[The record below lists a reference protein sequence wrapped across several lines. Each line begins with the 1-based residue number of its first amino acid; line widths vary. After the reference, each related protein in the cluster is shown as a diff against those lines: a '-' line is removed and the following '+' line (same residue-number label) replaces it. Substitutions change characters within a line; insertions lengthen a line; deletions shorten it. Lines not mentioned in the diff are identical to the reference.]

1 MFGLA
6 EQVEGSPS
14 PGGLVDGELRL
25 FDLRACRIK
34 DMRPEAEQARL
45 VFSRYAVRPDD
56 DGVPRLYGVK
66 GVREDHLLR
75 RFHRADSLLFQPG
88 HKLRVVDDGAE
99 HDQPAGTAGLVFL
112 DGLIELAQGK
122 PYPHAESRC
131 FGAQYYC
138 HCLLLGTAAGLAD
151 WL

>member
-1 MFGLA
+1 MT
-6 EQVEGSPS
+6 VS
-14 PGGLVDGELRL
+14 
-25 FDLRACRIK
+25 
-34 DMRPEAEQARL
+34 
-45 VFSRYAVRPDD
+45 
-56 DGVPRLYGVK
+56 PRLYGVK
-66 GVREDHLLR
+66 GVREDDPLPHVR
-75 RFHRADSLLFQPG
+75 IHD
-88 HKLRVVDDGAE
+88 LRVVDDGAE